1 MLQAVVK
8 KGKVLAEKVPA
19 PRVGEGN
26 LLIKVINSCISAGTE
41 MSGVAQSGKS
51 LLKRALEQPENVS
64 KVLDMVKNEGV
75 EKVLHKV
82 KNKLDA
88 GKPTGYSISG
98 VIIEIGE
105 NVHGLKIGDRVAA
118 AGAGLANHAEYVVV
132 PKNLVVKVPE
142 EVSFIEASTVTLGAI
157 ALQGVRRAD
166 LRLGEICVVVGAGI
180 LGLLTIQMLKTSGVR
195 IIAVDLDENRLKL
208 AGELGAEFT
217 FNPKSGEDA
226 IGIIYNLTGGFG
238 VDAVIITAATN
249 NSEPLSQAFK
259 MCKKKGRVI
268 LVGTVG
274 MEINREDMYQK
285 ELDFSISTSYGPGR
299 YDENY
304 EVKGNDYPYAY
315 VRWTEKRNLEE
326 YLRLIGRK
334 SISLDKLINRVYPID
349 EVTKAFDSLNTHEDR
364 PLIVI
369 LQYKQDE
376 PKNFANF
383 QKEINII
390 VNDVKP
396 RESKILKVGLIG
408 AGGFA
413 KTVHLPNI
421 KQLNTKYELYAV
433 MDHTGLNAQSVA
445 NEYGAKLATTNHSEI
460 INNNDVDLVMIS
472 TRHDSHAKLV
482 LEALMAGKDVF
493 VEKPLAVNAG
503 ELETI
508 KNFYY
513 GNPGESKPVL
523 MVGFN
528 RRFSK
533 YAEEIKLH
541 TDKRINPLF
550 VTYRM
555 NAGYIP
561 LNSWVHESGG
571 RIVGEACHIVDLM
584 NYFTNSKIESIS
596 SECISPGTDYYSSND
611 NKSVVLKYAD
621 GSICTIEY
629 FAVGN
634 KLLPKEYMEVHFD
647 NKSIVLDDY
656 KKLLGYGVRTRN
668 ISSKTSQKGH
678 LEELEILYQC
688 LMNSPKE
695 FPIKIDDL
703 IHTTEATFLI

>member
-1 MLQAVVK
+1 
-8 KGKVLAEKVPA
+8 
-19 PRVGEGN
+19 
-26 LLIKVINSCISAGTE
+26 

-98 VIIEIGE
+98 VIVETGE
-105 NVHGLKIGDRVAA
+105 NVEGFKVGDRVAA

-132 PKNLVVKVPE
+132 PKNLVVKIPE

-180 LGLLTIQMLKTSGVR
+180 LGLITVQMLRLSGVR
-195 IIAVDLDENRLKL
+195 VIAIDLDENRLKL
-208 AGELGAEFT
+208 AGELGAELS

-226 IGIIYNLTGGFG
+226 IGIISNLTGGFG
-238 VDAVIITAATN
+238 VDAVIITAATS

-285 ELDFSISTSYGPGR
+285 ELDFLISTSYGPGR

-304 EVKGNDYPYAY
+304 EFKGNDYPYAY

-334 SISLDKLINRVYPID
+334 NISLDKLINRVYPID
-349 EVTKAFDSLNTHEDR
+349 EVTNAFDSLNAHEDR

-369 LQYKQDE
+369 LQYKQDNLQSAE
-376 PKNFANF
+376 KV

-390 VNDVKP
+390 ANGRKSQGKV
-396 RESKILKVGLIG
+396 IKVGLIG

-413 KTVHLPNI
+413 KAVHLPNI
-421 KQLNTKYELYAV
+421 RQLNNKYELYAV
-433 MDHTGLNAQSVA
+433 MDHTGLNAKSVA
-445 NEYGAKLATTNHSEI
+445 DEYGAKLSTTDHSEV
-460 INNNDVDLVMIS
+460 INNDEVDLVMIS
-472 TRHDSHAKLV
+472 TRHDSHTKLV
-482 LEALMAGKDVF
+482 LEALTAGKDVF
-493 VEKPLAVNAG
+493 VEKPLATNAE
-503 ELETI
+503 ELEAI
-508 KNFYY
+508 KDFYCK
-513 GNPGESKPVL
+513 NPEKSKPVL

-541 TDKRINPLF
+541 VDKRINPLF
-550 VTYRM
+550 ITYRM

-561 LNSWVHESGG
+561 LNSWVHEAGG

-584 NYFTNSKIESIS
+584 NFFTDSTIESVYS
-596 SECISPGTDYYSSND
+596 DCISPKTSYYSPGD
-611 NKSVVLKYAD
+611 NKSIVLKYTD
-621 GSICTIEY
+621 GSVCTIEY

-647 NKSIVLDDY
+647 NKSIIMDDY
-656 KKLLGYGVRTRN
+656 KKLTGYGVRTKN
-668 ISSKTSQKGH
+668 VASKTSQKGH
-678 LEELEILYQC
+678 LEELEILYKS
-688 LMNSPKE
+688 LTGSPKV
-695 FPIKIDDL
+695 FPIKLEDI
-703 IHTTEATFLI
+703 IQTTQATFLI